1 MKNTFTITNAAA
13 NRINQLIAAEGYSNC
28 KLRIEVMGG
37 GCSGFQY
44 NIFLDDQIASEGD
57 IIFTEHEAEVIIH
70 TDCMPLLNNSIL
82 EYIEDLGSSRFEVIN
97 PNAAAKCGCGKSF
110 GI

>member
-1 MKNTFTITNAAA
+1 MEHNFTITDNAAR
-13 NRINQLIAAEGYSNC
+13 RINQLAESGSA
-28 KLRIEVMGG
+28 LRIEVLGG

-44 NIFLDDQIASEGD
+44 NIFMDKEAHAEEDL
-57 IIFTEHEAEVIIH
+57 IFTKDNAKVFVHP
-70 TDCMPLLNNSIL
+70 DCMSLLNNSIL
-82 EYIEDLGSSRFEVIN
+82 EYVEDLGSSRFEIIN

>member
-1 MKNTFTITNAAA
+1 MEYIFTITDAAA
-13 NRINQLIAAEGYSNC
+13 NRINQLVKAEEGGAN
-28 KLRIEVMGG
+28 LRIEVLGG

-44 NIFLDDQIASEGD
+44 NIFLDKEPA
-57 IIFTEHEAEVIIH
+57 TAEDLTFSKNAANVLVH
-70 TDCMPLLNNSIL
+70 PDCMSLLNNSIL
-82 EYIEDLGSSRFEVIN
+82 EYVEDLGSSRFEIIN